1 MTRTNDILAAARGLA
16 VTLVLGA
23 CMAGCDR
30 APAPE
35 AAAPAAPSVE
45 KPADDAAYQ
54 AQLQGVLA
62 ERKKK
67 TEALVR
73 VNARLR
79 ALEERARAALPAGA
93 TPEQVRAELE
103 GHPRKYPAYRELLNA
118 QARCQE
124 EMKDFSKAQQ
134 LIRANKTRTKPPAR

>member
-1 MTRTNDILAAARGLA
+1 MTRTKDILAAARGLA

-30 APAPE
+30 APAPD
-35 AAAPAAPSVE
+35 AAAPAPAAPSAE
-45 KPADDAAYQ
+45 KPADAAAYQ
-54 AQLQGVLA
+54 AQLQETVA

-67 TEALVR
+67 SATLAR

-79 ALEERARAALPAGA
+79 ALEARARAALPDGA

-103 GHPRKYPAYRELLNA
+103 ANPKKYPAYRDLL
-118 QARCQE
+118 
-124 EMKDFSKAQQ
+124 S
-134 LIRANKTRTKPPAR
+134 